1 MISTPTR
8 MLSNISLVASIA
20 LANIKKPGIAGK
32 ALGTIAGLSWFLAG
46 YSGAM
51 IGFAGTTYI
60 LKYLKRRKNDFR
72 QKKIK
77 DYLDEKLTLLSQRTS
92 SYIENQNQEVFKYK
106 RGANMEKILSMGS
119 STRKYDVDKETHID
133 LLEMMDTK
141 YQEELFLMLDEA
153 TKILEDEFKSV
164 TSEIYETSKALGQ
177 ERLRRA
183 EASFIKA
190 FRYYKWLRWTSHTKF
205 ARFNKSIRSAF
216 TGKYQNP
223 VHNAINAFNN
233 LSHWKDYPDLQVG
246 NRKVTF
252 GRALEMAYK
261 DNKGA
266 IYEEIVD
273 QFAFAPDISV
283 DFEPDVPEDHAIN
296 HLKIPMLTLVLG
308 SYITCILNS
317 NVNKVSQQLRDQELE
332 KRKENLK
339 AIRKGRDSNP
349 TTSGGKRVD
358 TSGHNI
364 RVDSGGEIK
373 VISPSGKT
381 MKTYKK

>member
-1 MISTPTR
+1 WKDIRNAEATWNQELERQEQRAIQEVDVESRDTSVSKEDFLNDVKEDAMISTPTR

-205 ARFNKSIRSAF
+205 ARF
-216 TGKYQNP
+216 
-223 VHNAINAFNN
+223 
-233 LSHWKDYPDLQVG
+233 
-246 NRKVTF
+246 
-252 GRALEMAYK
+252 
-261 DNKGA
+261 
-266 IYEEIVD
+266 
-273 QFAFAPDISV
+273 
-283 DFEPDVPEDHAIN
+283 
-296 HLKIPMLTLVLG
+296 
-308 SYITCILNS
+308 
-317 NVNKVSQQLRDQELE
+317 
-332 KRKENLK
+332 
-339 AIRKGRDSNP
+339 
-349 TTSGGKRVD
+349 
-358 TSGHNI
+358 
-364 RVDSGGEIK
+364 
-373 VISPSGKT
+373 
-381 MKTYKK
+381 